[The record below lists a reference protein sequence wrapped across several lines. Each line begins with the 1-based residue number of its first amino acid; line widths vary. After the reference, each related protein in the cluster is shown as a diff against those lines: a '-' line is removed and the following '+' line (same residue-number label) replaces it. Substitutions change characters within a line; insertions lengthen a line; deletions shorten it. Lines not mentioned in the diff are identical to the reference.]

1 MIIEK
6 LKSSLTNEGYQDLR
20 YERVKLTS
28 IKVKNHKLQDVS
40 VIEKSGGHA
49 RALCGGGYGKLSFND
64 IEKSNKVLKECL
76 EYSRNIPGNKVLA
89 KVPVVKDNIVL
100 NIEKDPR
107 NVSIEEKI
115 ELLLGYCKLA
125 SSIEELEIADGRY
138 YEEYFK
144 KYFVNNE
151 GTEIEEET
159 IICGMMFSLTARKGD
174 LTQTVRMTFGGT
186 ESFEDMY
193 DKNEVVLFKS
203 KQVVDLLSAEQIKG
217 GTYDVI
223 VDSEVGGLF
232 IHEAFGHLSEADN
245 LLRSDSLREV
255 MKIGTQFA
263 SSILNVVDDPSKK
276 GHPGSYIYDDEGVRG
291 SKTYLIKDGALSG
304 RLHSRETAGYT
315 GEEATGHARAKN
327 YEFTPIVRMGNIY
340 IENSTDNVEDIIKS
354 TENGLYVFG
363 SAGGQTSGDSFM
375 FTVQGGYL
383 IENGKI
389 TKMVRDI
396 SLSGNL
402 FYTLKNIDMIG
413 NNLAINKR
421 GGCGK
426 SSQLLTASGN
436 GAPCVRIKSM
446 AVGGR

>member
-6 LKSSLTNEGYQDLR
+6 LKSALTSEGYQDLR
-20 YERVKLTS
+20 YENITLTS
-28 IKVKNHKLQDVS
+28 IKVKNDKIQDVS

-64 IEKSNKVLKECL
+64 LSKSKEVLNNCIEFSK
-76 EYSRNIPGNKVLA
+76 NIPGNKVLA
-89 KVPVVKDNIVL
+89 KVPIIKDNVIL
-100 NIEKDPR
+100 NIDKDPR

-115 ELLLGYCKLA
+115 DLLLGYCKLA
-125 SSIEELEIADGRY
+125 SNTPELEIADGKY

-151 GTEIEEET
+151 GTEIEEES
-159 IICGMMFSLTARKGD
+159 IICGMMFSLTSRRDD

-186 ESFEDMY
+186 ESFADMY
-193 DKNEVVLFKS
+193 NKDEEVLFKV
-203 KQVVDLLSAEQIKG
+203 KQAIDLLSAEQVKG
-217 GTYDVI
+217 GIYDII

-255 MKIGTQFA
+255 MKIGTRFA

-276 GHPGSYIYDDEGVRG
+276 GHPGSYIYDQEGVKG
-291 SKTYLIKDGALSG
+291 KKTYLIKDGALSG

-315 GEEATGHARAKN
+315 GEEATGHARAKD

-340 IENSTDNVEDIIKS
+340 IENGTDKFEDMVKA
-354 TENGLYVFG
+354 TEKGIYLFG
-363 SAGGQTSGDSFM
+363 AAGGQTSGDSFT

-389 TKMVRDI
+389 TKMLRDI

-402 FYTLKNIDMIG
+402 FYTLKNIDMVADD
-413 NNLAINKR
+413 LELCKR

-426 SSQLLTASGN
+426 SSQLLTKSGK
-436 GAPCVRIKSM
+436 GSPSVRIKAM
-446 AVGGR
+446 AVGGK